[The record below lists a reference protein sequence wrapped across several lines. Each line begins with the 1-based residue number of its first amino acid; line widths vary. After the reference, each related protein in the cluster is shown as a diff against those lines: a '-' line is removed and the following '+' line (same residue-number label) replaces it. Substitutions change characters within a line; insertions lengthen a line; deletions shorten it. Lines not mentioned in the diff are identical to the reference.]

1 MNNQLTPE
9 QAKSLIE
16 YWNSLSTHT
25 PPPKL
30 PENTEELLNDLHQE
44 FYSGPKAHADAFR
57 ILPKVIENLKYHNL
71 I

>member
-1 MNNQLTPE
+1 MNPKTNLPPE
-9 QAKSLIE
+9 QIKSLMDQWE
-16 YWNSLSTHT
+16 SLPFFK

-57 ILPKVIENLKYHNL
+57 ILKTFS
-71 I
+71 